1 MYHALIID
9 DEQDARG
16 VLRRLLEI
24 FCPEVTKV
32 SEAATAQESLA
43 IARTNN
49 IDIAFIDIQLKR
61 DNGLE
66 LAEELIHFIPNLVFV
81 TAFDKYAVNA
91 FQTPAIHYL
100 LKPVDPELLQQAITK
115 ARASDEQSNGSRK
128 KILLATKQEHIALPQ
143 EEIEYIKGEGNYCT
157 FHCKDNRRYMV
168 SKNLAHYEGQLVS
181 KFFFR
186 IHQSYVVRVNAV
198 REVINE
204 NGFFA
209 VLTNGEQLPVARRRK
224 DEFVGLL

>member
-16 VLRRLLEI
+16 VLRRLLEM
-24 FCPEVTKV
+24 FCPEVTKI
-32 SEAATAQESLA
+32 SEAATAEESLA
-43 IARTNN
+43 LARVNTIN
-49 IDIAFIDIQLKR
+49 IAFIDIQLKR

-66 LAEELIHFIPNLVFV
+66 LAEKLSDFIPNLIFV

-100 LKPVDPELLQQAITK
+100 LKPVDPELLQQAVAK
-115 ARASDEQSNGSRK
+115 ARASDEQSNGSQD
-128 KILLATKQEHIALPQ
+128 KILLVTKQEHIALLQ
-143 EEIEYIKGEGNYCT
+143 EEIDYIKGEGNYCT
-157 FHCKDNRRYMV
+157 FHCKDDRHYLV
-168 SKNLAHYEGQLVS
+168 SKNLAHYEEQLVS
-181 KFFFR
+181 RFFFR

-204 NGFFA
+204 SGFFA
-209 VLTNGEQLPVARRRK
+209 VLANGTKLPIARRRK